1 MLMKLFYGLFFLAVF
16 FTACGEILEEDISS
30 DKVTLLA
37 PGDNLQTGTYAQNFA
52 WQEVVGART
61 YRLQIGEPSFDS
73 LQTLVLDTVLKVA
86 KYTYSLAP
94 GKYQW
99 RIVAE
104 NAGYQTAQSVR
115 SFEVVPSS
123 LAQQEVLLN
132 SPGNDLLSNQSQLSF
147 SWSSVFGAKNYTLQV
162 DTNGFSDT
170 TKLVLNQQLTSTDYT
185 LGITKDQS
193 YQWRVMAQN
202 DTARSA
208 WSQVRRFTIDTKAPA
223 QVTLNSPAKSA
234 TVSLPVSLTW
244 QNLGDASQY
253 ELYVYASDSTT
264 IISTF
269 PKLQT
274 TTSYAFNNGGIGDRF
289 VWRVKAKDRAGN
301 TGIFSEYRSFLV
313 Q

>member
-1 MLMKLFYGLFFLAVF
+1 MLMKLFCGLFFLAIF
-16 FTACGEILEEDISS
+16 IMACGEILEENISS
-30 DKVTLLA
+30 DNVILLA
-37 PGDNLQTGTYAQNFA
+37 PGDHLQTSTYAQNFA

-73 LQTLVLDTVLKVA
+73 LQMLVLDTVLKVA

-99 RIVAE
+99 RVTAQ
-104 NAGYQTAQSVR
+104 NAGYQTAESVR
-115 SFEVVPSS
+115 SFEVFPSS
-123 LAQQEVLLN
+123 LAQQQVLLN

-147 SWSSVFGAKNYTLQV
+147 SWSRMFGAKSYTLQV
-162 DTNGFSDT
+162 DTNSFSDT
-170 TKLVLNQQLTSTDYT
+170 TKLVLNQQLTVTDYT
-185 LGITKDQS
+185 LAITKDQS
-193 YQWRVMAQN
+193 YQWRVRAKN

-208 WSQVRRFTIDTKAPA
+208 WSQVRRFSIDTKAPA
-223 QVTLNSPAKSA
+223 QITLNSPAKSA
-234 TVSLPVSLTW
+234 TVSLPVNLTW
-244 QNLGDASQY
+244 QSLSDANQY

-269 PKLQT
+269 PKVQT
-274 TTSYAFNNGGIGDRF
+274 TSSYTFNNGNIGDRF
-289 VWRVKAKDRAGN
+289 VWRVKAKDSAGN